1 MNILNSKRFSQNS
14 AHPGHRLS
22 IRCGL
27 QKLNS
32 CKPCSVAVFGR
43 KSFCKPCS
51 TAISLL
57 QTVLRGQTP
66 RSAATP
72 PPHAKRAA
80 TRR

>member
-14 AHPGHRLS
+14 ARPGLRLS
-22 IRCGL
+22 IQCGL

-66 RSAATP
+66 RPAAP